1 MVGCAVNLPL
11 PEVARTKIAREAV
24 LARPKELRNF
34 SSRIE
39 ETRIVTIGGKGIRD
53 EGNGGNGMAWHF
65 VRRNLIKHL
74 SEVVKHF

>member
-1 MVGCAVNLPL
+1 MVGCAVKLPL

-39 ETRIVTIGGKGIRD
+39 ETRIVTIGGNIRNK
-53 EGNGGNGMAWHF
+53 GNGGNGMAWHF